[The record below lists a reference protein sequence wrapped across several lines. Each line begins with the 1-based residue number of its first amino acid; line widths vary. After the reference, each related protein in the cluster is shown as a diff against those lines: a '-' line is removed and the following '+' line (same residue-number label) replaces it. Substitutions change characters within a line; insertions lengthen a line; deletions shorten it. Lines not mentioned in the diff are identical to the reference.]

1 MKKITFLAISVSILV
16 VLVIS
21 VVIYF
26 RSIKKLKWQEED
38 GHRWAEL
45 SVPWFGHSG
54 FQPLTAS
61 KTNITF
67 SNNLTREQIASN
79 QHLLNGSGVAV
90 GDVDGDGLADIYL
103 CRLNG
108 PNVLYKNLGGW
119 KFEDITLAAGV
130 SCADQFSTGTA
141 FADID
146 GDGDID
152 LLVTTLDG
160 PNFCFLNDGQGT
172 FTDVTSSSGILPN
185 SGAMTLA
192 LADIDGDAD
201 LDLYITNYKISTVRD
216 LYLPQDLEFD
226 RIVQQVGNEYRVA
239 QGFEEHYT
247 ISQMNNNLLMRSEN
261 AEPDRLYLN
270 DGRGRFHPVSFTDG
284 RFLDEEGKPI
294 SEPKGWGLTA
304 RFQDMDADGD
314 PDLYVCNDFESPD
327 RIWINDGSGNFQAI
341 AKLAIRN
348 TSWATM
354 SVGFSDIDR
363 DGDLDFFLL
372 DMLSRNLGRRRRQMT
387 NSIPLP
393 HAVGEIDNRP
403 QNSRNTLFV
412 NRGDNTYAEIAQF
425 SGVNASDWSWSSIF
439 LDVDLDGYEDILIA
453 TGHFYDA
460 LDLDTTDRI
469 RSTRYTSL
477 NSWRRKIFQFPT
489 LNNANVAFR
498 NRGDLTF
505 EEVGEQWG
513 FNSEDISHGMATG
526 DLDNDGDL
534 DVIINRL
541 NAQVAV
547 LRNKSIAPRLAI
559 RLRGLSPNTQAIGA
573 KIRVLGGAVTQ
584 SQEVINAGS
593 YLSSSD
599 PLYVFAANQSDDLI
613 VEVTWR
619 NGNLSRVS
627 HVKTNRIYEISEPD
641 SVTPPPPISAA
652 RPESFFEDVSHLL
665 NHVHHEDDHDDFRS
679 QRLLPKKLSQLGP
692 GITWFDFDRD
702 GHDDLFIG
710 SGRGGRMAYFRNNG
724 AGRFQRINLSI
735 LDRETEQ
742 DQSTIL
748 GLTTAQGPSLLIGYS
763 NVGDPNS
770 SRAIVLQYDFGD
782 ITGTLRAEL
791 ANSMSSIGPMTMA
804 DYDLDG
810 DLDLFI
816 GGRTLPMRYPE
827 PASSWLYLNDDGE
840 FKLDTLNSAI
850 LKDLGLV
857 SGAIFSDVDAD
868 GDADLILAVEWGP
881 VTIFENQGGSFTDA
895 TEKLGLAKFI
905 GWWQG
910 VATGDLNND
919 GKLDIIATN
928 WGLNSKYQD
937 LYDWENPLRI
947 FYDDFDNN
955 GTVDIIE
962 AYFDAELQEYVP
974 LRNRQQMSLAIPY
987 VRLRVASHKQYSE
1000 ASIQQIVGF
1009 KMKQSGVLQANT
1021 LEHMVFFNRGD
1032 RFEATA
1038 LPAEAQFSPAFYVGV
1053 ADFDG
1058 DGHEDVFL
1066 TQNFFGLH
1074 TGESRY
1080 DAGRGLWL
1088 KGDGSGRLVPVPGQ
1102 ESGITIYGE
1111 QRGAAFCDYDRDG
1124 RVDLAVSQN
1133 GAATKLY
1140 HNVGAIP
1147 GMRIRLSGPEGN
1159 PNGVGATIRL
1169 VYENG
1174 YGPAREVHL
1183 GSGYW
1188 SQDSTV
1194 QVLGLLGHP
1203 KSIWVR
1209 WPGGKITNVAIPNQA
1224 RDITLHY
1231 DGTLQV
1237 HSE

>member
-1 MKKITFLAISVSILV
+1 MKKLAFPTISILLFAIV
-16 VLVIS
+16 VYLWPSKTLI
-21 VVIYF
+21 
-26 RSIKKLKWQEED
+26 WQEED

-45 SVPWFGHSG
+45 SLPWSGRSG
-54 FQPLTAS
+54 FQPLAES
-61 KTNITF
+61 NTNITF
-67 SNNLTREQIASN
+67 SNTLTKEQIASN

-108 PNVLYKNLGGW
+108 PNVLYKNLGDW
-119 KFEDITLAAGV
+119 KFEDITMAAGV

-141 FADID
+141 FSDID

-152 LLVTTLDG
+152 LLVTTLGG

-185 SGAMTLA
+185 SGATTLA

-216 LYLPQDLEFD
+216 LYLPQKLEFD

-247 ISQMNNNLLMRSEN
+247 ISQVNNNLVMRSEN
-261 AEPDRLYLN
+261 AEADRLYLN
-270 DGRGRFHPVSFTDG
+270 DGRGRFRPVSFTDG
-284 RFLDEEGKPI
+284 RFLDEEGKSI
-294 SEPKGWGLTA
+294 SEPKDWGLTA

-354 SVGFSDIDR
+354 GVDFSDVDR

-372 DMLSRNLGRRRRQMT
+372 DMLSRNLARRKRQTT

-425 SGVNASDWSWSSIF
+425 SGINASDWSWSPIF

-477 NSWRRKIFQFPT
+477 NSWRRRIFQFPT

-541 NAQVAV
+541 NDRVAV
-547 LRNKSIAPRLAI
+547 LRNESIAPRLAI

-584 SQEVINAGS
+584 SKEVINAGS

-619 NGNLSRVS
+619 NGKLSRVS

-641 SVTPPPPISAA
+641 SVTPTPPKNAPH
-652 RPESFFEDVSHLL
+652 PKPFFEDVSYLI
-665 NHVHHEDDHDDFRS
+665 NHVHHEDNYDDFRS

-724 AGRFQRINLSI
+724 AGRFQRKNLSI

-742 DQSTIL
+742 DQSTLL
-748 GLTTAQGPSLLIGYS
+748 GLTTAHGPSLLIGYS

-770 SRAIVLQYDFGD
+770 SHAAVLQYNFFD
-782 ITGTLRAEL
+782 TLRTEL

-827 PASSWLYLNDDGE
+827 PASSWLYLNHDGE

-881 VTIFENQGGSFTDA
+881 VTIFQNQGGSFTDA
-895 TEKLGLAKFI
+895 TEKLGLANFV

-910 VATGDLNND
+910 VTTGDLNND

-928 WGLNSKYQD
+928 WGLNSKYQN
-937 LYDWENPLRI
+937 LYDRENPLRI

-955 GTVDIIE
+955 GAVDVIE
-962 AYFDAELQEYVP
+962 AYFDPELQEYVP

-987 VRLRVASHKQYSE
+987 VRLRLASHKRYSE

-1009 KMKQSGVLQANT
+1009 KMKQAGVLQANT

-1038 LPAEAQFSPAFYVGV
+1038 LPPEAQFSPAFYVGV

-1058 DGHEDVFL
+1058 DGHDDVFL

-1088 KGDGSGRLVPVPGQ
+1088 KGDGSGRLAPVPGQ
-1102 ESGITIYGE
+1102 ESGVTVYGE

-1124 RVDLAVSQN
+1124 RIDLAVSQN

-1194 QVLGLLGHP
+1194 QVLGLRGRP

-1237 HSE
+1237 HSEK